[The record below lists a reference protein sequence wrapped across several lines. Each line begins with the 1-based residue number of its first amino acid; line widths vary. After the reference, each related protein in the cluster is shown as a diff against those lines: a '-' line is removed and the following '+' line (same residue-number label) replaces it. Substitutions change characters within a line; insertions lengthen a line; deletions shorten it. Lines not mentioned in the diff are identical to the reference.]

1 MKNTKKIGGF
11 KTKIWNALGKD
22 EMSQSLMY
30 AKILN
35 GYIYASDG
43 KILIKQSLQE
53 FHEIEKEQADIIEGK
68 TFHRDLLKQLWA
80 FDIVGFDHDKIRA
93 SIGGAHTEFDYSPTI
108 TSPNFEGV
116 LTRSYIEVKQIAFNY
131 KLLKTL
137 CDVMDFDGSPKFYF
151 AGENQAITV
160 CNNIDELHIQHGIIM
175 PTMIQP

>member
-11 KTKIWNALGKD
+11 KTKIWNVLGKD
-22 EMSQSLMY
+22 DMSQSLMY
-30 AKILN
+30 AKVLN
-35 GYIYASDG
+35 GYIYASNG

-68 TFHRDLLKQLWA
+68 TFHRDLLKALWA
-80 FDIVGFDHDKIRA
+80 FDIVAFDKDKIIA

-108 TSPNFEGV
+108 TSPNFESV
-116 LTRSYIEVKQIAFNY
+116 LTKSYEEIKQTSFDF

-137 CDVMDFDGSPKFYF
+137 CDAMDFDQFPKFYF
-151 AGENQAITV
+151 GGENRAITV

-175 PTMIQP
+175 PASMP